1 MHPYPQGY
9 RRVADGDTIKE
20 GDIALGKIR
29 SVCGQ
34 ESYGW
39 KNIAPFLIGQE
50 FFEGALELGH
60 PSILLRKEPPPNL
73 PLEKRGGADSLFK
86 DEI

>member
-9 RRVADGDTIKE
+9 RRVADGDTIKD
-20 GDIALGKIR
+20 GDIALGKITAT
-29 SVCGQ
+29 CGR

-60 PSILLRKEPPPNL
+60 PSVLLRKDTIEM
-73 PLEKRGGADSLFK
+73 A
-86 DEI
+86 